1 MIWSVPPVD
10 NGTLCVIPDQVRPI
24 AEAFCKTVLK
34 SPCPKLPCALVRVSS
49 QTDGII
55 KAQTNGRIADYKGPI
70 WKPNTDPAEL
80 VECTMS
86 PALELFMQ
94 GPPYPSL
101 LMYGYPPVLKELFAD
116 VLTRS
121 FRSAESVW
129 TLSLDGESIS
139 YYPWSGNT
147 SILSLFDMTRGYD
160 RHLYDVISPAYLPR
174 DQHFLLN
181 ISRVSFEAALAPKKQ
196 IPSYVTSPILWI
208 SSNCH
213 APSNRTGYMKEFM
226 SLTPVD
232 AWGSCEKNKGPNLPP
247 EIAKIQRSGATENHY
262 KGNWVGAKKEMMKY
276 YHFTVAFE
284 NSFDNDYVTEKLW
297 QPLAA
302 GSVPLYYGPP
312 NVEEWLPCSNC
323 IIDLRRFSSIREA
336 VDYVKTIASNATRYA
351 EFHRWREQPVLPKF
365 QRILDYFQRAEAYN
379 LESMTCAMA
388 HSTNPKLTRFNI
400 LEEIGP
406 VFNAYK

>member
-1 MIWSVPPVD
+1 MDIR
-10 NGTLCVIPDQVRPI
+10 L
-24 AEAFCKTVLK
+24 
-34 SPCPKLPCALVRVSS
+34 SS
-49 QTDGII
+49 
-55 KAQTNGRIADYKGPI
+55 
-70 WKPNTDPAEL
+70 
-80 VECTMS
+80 
-86 PALELFMQ
+86 
-94 GPPYPSL
+94 
-101 LMYGYPPVLKELFAD
+101 KELFAD

-121 FRSAESVW
+121 FRSTESVW

-147 SILSLFDMTRGYD
+147 SILSLFDITRGYD

-196 IPSYVTSPILWI
+196 TPSYVTSPILWI

-336 VDYVKTIASNATRYA
+336 VWLREDD
-351 EFHRWREQPVLPKF
+351 REQ
-365 QRILDYFQRAEAYN
+365 
-379 LESMTCAMA
+379 C
-388 HSTNPKLTRFNI
+388 HSLCRVPSLAWAACPT
-400 LEEIGP
+400 EISTDSRLFPARWSLQSGKYDLCYGSQ
-406 VFNAYK
+406 YKP